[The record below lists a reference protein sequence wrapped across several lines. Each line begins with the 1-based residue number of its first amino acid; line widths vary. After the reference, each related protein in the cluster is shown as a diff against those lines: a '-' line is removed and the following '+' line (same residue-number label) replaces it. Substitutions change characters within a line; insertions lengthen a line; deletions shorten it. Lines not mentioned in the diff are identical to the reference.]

1 MAEYESIHG
10 TRVRYLSSDPTL
22 TESSTEGQV
31 WYNSTSGTN
40 KVLSQIKAWSSSGS
54 LNTARKELAGAGTQT
69 ATLAFGGN
77 SGPPS
82 PASTVTEEYNGF
94 SWSEQND
101 LNTGRRFLAGAGTTS
116 AGLAFGGR
124 LGPGSSTGE
133 TEEYNGTSWA
143 EQNDLNTPRQMLSGC
158 GIQTSALAFGG
169 TTTASGATEEYDGTS
184 WTTSPG
190 SMNTARRYLAGVGIQ
205 TAALAFG
212 GRTPSEPQMNNS
224 EEYDGSSWTA
234 GNTLN
239 TGRRYLAGAGIQ
251 TAASGF
257 GGSTDAAGYQTATE
271 EYDGVSWT
279 NSSASLST
287 GRNLL
292 SGSGTLYAGL
302 AFGGNS
308 GPPATG
314 VTEEYNSNINAIT
327 QSAWSSGGSASS
339 SARNRALGGTQTAA
353 FMSGGYNG
361 ANSQTR
367 ATEEYNGS
375 SWTSGGD
382 LSPQGNPDG
391 GTYSGAACGTQTAG
405 LFSGGSSQGST
416 DYYFNVSYEY
426 DGSSW
431 GSPATWTAPGLN
443 GIQLFGT
450 QTAAVNAGGSRP
462 GQPLDR
468 NYEYDGSSWTTGTT
482 LPEGKRSG
490 GQSGI
495 LTAGVIFGGSNPGL
509 SPSSPSSTFHY
520 DGTNWTAGGTMN
532 FGSNGGQSS
541 TASSTDTISYQ
552 GSDGSS
558 DTGRSQLYNGTAW
571 AIDAT
576 AATVTSSL
584 RSGAGTSG
592 AALSAGGSPNAVQEY
607 EGGTEVVTASTLTT
621 S

>member
-190 SMNTARRYLAGVGIQ
+190 SMNTA
-205 TAALAFG
+205 
-212 GRTPSEPQMNNS
+212 
-224 EEYDGSSWTA
+224 
-234 GNTLN
+234 
-239 TGRRYLAGAGIQ
+239 RRYLAGAGIQ

-468 NYEYDGSSWTTGTT
+468 NYEYDGSSWTAGTT

-532 FGSNGGQSS
+532 FGSNGGQSA

>member
-10 TRVRYLSSDPTL
+10 TRVKYLSSDPTL
-22 TESSTEGQV
+22 DSSTEGQV
-31 WYNSTSGTN
+31 WYNSTTGTN
-40 KVLSQIKAWSSSGS
+40 KVLSQIKAWSSGGNLGTSRRYISGC
-54 LNTARKELAGAGTQT
+54 GTQ
-69 ATLAFGGN
+69 ASIVAFGGFKPGAGN
-77 SGPPS
+77 E
-82 PASTVTEEYNGF
+82 TELYNGF
-94 SWSEQND
+94 SWSEVNN
-101 LNTGRRFLAGAGTTS
+101 LGTAAYSKGAAGTQTAALAFGGSPAVCESWDGSNWTS
-116 AGLAFGGR
+116 SPAMNNGQRNFGSCGIQTAALAFGGR
-124 LGPGSSTGE
+124 PEPSVIAKTEEWNGTAWSESNDLNNGVRNNMGSGTQTAALNSGGYSDPNGAMSAV
-133 TEEYNGTSWA
+133 TEEYN
-143 EQNDLNTPRQMLSGC
+143 
-158 GIQTSALAFGG
+158 
-169 TTTASGATEEYDGTS
+169 GTS

-190 SMNTARRYLAGVGIQ
+190 SMNEARMASATNTGGIQ
-205 TAALAFG
+205 TSALVYGGNPPASAA
-212 GRTPSEPQMNNS
+212 TEQ
-224 EEYDGSSWTA
+224 YDGISWVNTTSMSTA
-234 GNTLN
+234 RGQ
-239 TGRRYLAGAGIQ
+239 TGGGGTA
-251 TAASGF
+251 TAAIVY
-257 GGSTDAAGYQTATE
+257 GGTPP
-271 EYDGVSWT
+271 
-279 NSSASLST
+279 
-287 GRNLL
+287 
-292 SGSGTLYAGL
+292 
-302 AFGGNS
+302 NS
-308 GPPATG
+308 GGTAA
-314 VTEEYNSNINAIT
+314 TEEYNSNINAIT

-532 FGSNGGQSS
+532 FGSNGGQSA

>member
-10 TRVRYLSSDPTL
+10 TRVRYLTSDPTL
-22 TESSTEGQV
+22 DSTTEGQV
-31 WYNSTSGTN
+31 WYNSTTGTN
-40 KVLSQIKAWSSSGS
+40 KTLVQIKATLSSGS
-54 LNTARKELAGAGTQT
+54 LSTARAGLAAGGSSPQT
-69 ATLAFGGN
+69 VGIVFGGTSAYPN
-77 SGPPS
+77 TDTN
-82 PASTVTEEYNGF
+82 ATEEYNGF
-94 SWSEQND
+94 NWANGGNLNLARTYMAGFGTQTAAVGAGGYDHGNGDKSEVEEYNGSTWSEVTDLPGNQRSQGAAGTQTAGLVFGGDPAPIRTQSLEYDGTNWTSSGT
-101 LNTGRRFLAGAGTTS
+101 LNTGRKYLAGCGIQTLALAVGGSVGTPVRSAATEEYNGSSWTSGNSFTEGRSALACFGVQTHAVIAGGADPSIVNSIEEYDGTNWTTS
-116 AGLAFGGR
+116 PATLATARRYTSGFGSGTAGVIAGGSK
-124 LGPGSSTGE
+124 PAVANE
-133 TEEYNGTSWA
+133 TEEYN
-143 EQNDLNTPRQMLSGC
+143 
-158 GIQTSALAFGG
+158 
-169 TTTASGATEEYDGTS
+169 
-184 WTTSPG
+184 
-190 SMNTARRYLAGVGIQ
+190 
-205 TAALAFG
+205 
-212 GRTPSEPQMNNS
+212 
-224 EEYDGSSWTA
+224 SS
-234 GNTLN
+234 
-239 TGRRYLAGAGIQ
+239 
-251 TAASGF
+251 
-257 GGSTDAAGYQTATE
+257 
-271 EYDGVSWT
+271 
-279 NSSASLST
+279 
-287 GRNLL
+287 
-292 SGSGTLYAGL
+292 
-302 AFGGNS
+302 
-308 GPPATG
+308 
-314 VTEEYNSNINAIT
+314 INAIT

-532 FGSNGGQSS
+532 FGSNGGQSA